1 MNIETFSEHTH
12 THTHRQQTTST
23 STNEKYPFVIS
34 RGGGDQMNAITLQ
47 SAMYVFINVCYRMV
61 YKSSKRECVK
71 KGDQRYTQIFHNN

>member
-1 MNIETFSEHTH
+1 M
-12 THTHRQQTTST
+12 
-23 STNEKYPFVIS
+23 S